1 MTTIADI
8 QIRRSGLSLEA
19 PADMADVVGLDNRK
33 AGTQRYRMIRQD
45 RLRIGARQAP
55 IDYRKKQF
63 AAPTAK
69 TVYAHR
75 LNFYDTPPTADI
87 TLEQFE
93 QWAIDRLRVLAE
105 LEACSFRNKSPAE
118 TEAHM
123 KPLLDKYLPLSSS
136 RSGSTSLQTER
147 QKDHYS
153 HFILRLAFAS
163 TEDLRRRFSRVE
175 TMLFRLRFQADDLR
189 ERQAFVE
196 TLNLDWETVTDDEK
210 REFAEELRAAGGGFP
225 KRIEEEN
232 WFKVD
237 WERVPE
243 LVEGRR
249 VFLRAGKAYVPA
261 REQLSMVM
269 AKFTSKLEKALEL
282 TSRALPRLDED
293 DRLTP
298 ILNHL
303 SQNFT
308 TPDASYSTSAT
319 ALPGAD
325 ISARNIDTLSTSF
338 PLCMQNLHRSLRR
351 DAHLKHY
358 GRLQYTL
365 FLKGI
370 GLNLEECLVFWRS
383 SFSKITDDVFNKE
396 YRYNVRHA
404 YGDVGGDSNR
414 RGNGYSPF
422 SCQKILTE
430 HPPGP
435 GEAHGCPYRHFSV
448 ENLTTL
454 LQNVG
459 VKDQEVLKGVKE
471 DKEKMKYH
479 LACNRVFEYAHKQE
493 IKKVRDDGTW
503 GAAQLETIVHPN
515 EYFKRSYLLKNL
527 GRNPLDEKE
536 GEGVGVGVGD
546 GGADGEGDVRMEG

>member
-1 MTTIADI
+1 
-8 QIRRSGLSLEA
+8 
-19 PADMADVVGLDNRK
+19 
-33 AGTQRYRMIRQD
+33 MIRQD
-45 RLRIGARQAP
+45 FSRIDPKRRTTL
-55 IDYRKKQF
+55 DHRKKQF
-63 AAPTAK
+63 ATPTYQNLEYK
-69 TVYAHR
+69 HR
-75 LNFYDTPPTADI
+75 LNFYITPPTADI

-105 LEACSFRNKSPAE
+105 LEACSFRNKSPSETAE
-118 TEAHM
+118 HM
-123 KPLLDKYLPLSSS
+123 KPLLQKYLPLSATS
-136 RSGSTSLQTER
+136 SGSSNLQAER

-189 ERQAFVE
+189 DRGAFVE
-196 TLNLDWETVTDDEK
+196 SLSLDWETVGS
-210 REFAEELRAAGGGFP
+210 EERAMYAPQLQAAGGGFP
-225 KRIEEEN
+225 KNIEEESY
-232 WFKVD
+232 FKVD

-243 LVEGRR
+243 LVENRR
-249 VFLRAGKAYVPA
+249 VFLKGGMAYVPG
-261 REQLSMVM
+261 REQLSMVV
-269 AKFTSKLEKALEL
+269 AEFTSRLEKALEL

-325 ISARNIDTLSTSF
+325 ISARNVDTLSASF

-430 HPPGP
+430 KRPGP
-435 GEAHGCPYRHFSV
+435 GESHGCPYRDFSV
-448 ENLTTL
+448 DNLTAL
-454 LQNVG
+454 LQQVG
-459 VKDQEVLKGVKE
+459 VTDREVLKGVKE
-471 DKEKMKYH
+471 DKEKTKFH
-479 LACNRVFEYAHKQE
+479 LACNRVFDYVHKQE
-493 IKKVRDDGTW
+493 IKKVKDDGTW
-503 GAAQLETIVHPN
+503 TSAQLETLVHPN
-515 EYFKRSYLLKNL
+515 DYFKRSYLLKNL
-527 GRNPLDEKE
+527 GKNPVEEEMEK
-536 GEGVGVGVGD
+536 VKP
-546 GGADGEGDVRMEG
+546 DVEMED

>member
-1 MTTIADI
+1 
-8 QIRRSGLSLEA
+8 
-19 PADMADVVGLDNRK
+19 
-33 AGTQRYRMIRQD
+33 MIRQD
-45 RLRIGARQAP
+45 FSRIDAKRKNT
-55 IDYRKKQF
+55 DHRKKQF
-63 AAPTAK
+63 ATPQ
-69 TVYAHR
+69 YAALSYDTR
-75 LNFYDTPPTADI
+75 LNFYTTPPTADI

-105 LEACSFRNKSPAE
+105 LEACSFRNRSQAE
-118 TEAHM
+118 TASYM
-123 KPLLDKYLPLSSS
+123 KPILDKYLPLGSSS
-136 RSGSTSLQTER
+136 SGSSKLGEER
-147 QKDHYS
+147 MKDHYS

-175 TMLFRLRFQADDLR
+175 SALFRLRFMDNDAK
-189 ERQAFVE
+189 ERQVFVE
-196 TLNLDWETVTDDEK
+196 GLNLEWEVVGEEEK
-210 REFAEELRAAGGGFP
+210 MRWSEELRAAAGGFV
-225 KRIEEEN
+225 KRMEEES

-243 LVEGRR
+243 LVEGRK
-249 VFLRAGKAYVPA
+249 VFLRAGKAYVPG
-261 REQLSMVM
+261 REQMSMVV
-269 AKFTSKLEKALEL
+269 AEFTARLDKALEM

-298 ILNHL
+298 ILAHL
-303 SQNFT
+303 SNNFT
-308 TPDASYSTSAT
+308 TPDASYSSSTT

-325 ISARNIDTLSTSF
+325 ISARNIDTLSSSF

-383 SFSKITDDVFNKE
+383 SFSKITDDTFNKE

-435 GEAHGCPYRHFSV
+435 GESHGCPYRHFST
-448 ENLTTL
+448 ENLTAL
-454 LQNVG
+454 LQAVG
-459 VKDQEVLKGVKE
+459 VKDHEVLRGVKE

-493 IKKVRDDGTW
+493 LKKVKDDGTW

-515 EYFKRSYLLKNL
+515 EYFKRSYLLMNL
-527 GRNPLDEKE
+527 GKVKEAEVEDE
-536 GEGVGVGVGD
+536 V
-546 GGADGEGDVRMEG
+546 DVKMED